1 LSLPRAQFAYYSPES
16 PEKQPALRVS
26 LPKGADFPG
35 ILGARDYFAK
45 FFENR

>member
-1 LSLPRAQFAYYSPES
+1 MPRAQFAYYSPES
-16 PEKQPALRVS
+16 PEKQPPLRVS